1 MVWNGIEVSKLP
13 DEALKAAYI
22 SLAEMD
28 NFRYG
33 KVNTEKFKK
42 KMLNQPEPQI
52 NPNFIN
58 LQNEVLEELNKR
70 KLEF

>member
-42 KMLNQPEPQI
+42 KMKNQPEAPI